1 MVVSEKACRVS
12 CRDQDGVEHA
22 VEVSASSLYIAVA
35 RGLRALQAN
44 PWVGVIGEGLAT
56 ITVEVH
62 AGVESKHDV
71 RMQDFRKWLDSPARS
86 PADITARQRVREILG
101 DPTTMTDRQL
111 RRRWQRERNR

>member
-1 MVVSEKACRVS
+1 VIVSEKACRVS
-12 CRDQDGVEHA
+12 CQDRDGVEHA
-22 VEVSASSLYIAVA
+22 VDVSASSLYEAVA

-56 ITVEVH
+56 ISVEVR

-71 RMQDFRKWLDSPARS
+71 RMQDFRRWLNAPARS
-86 PADITARQRVREILG
+86 PADMTARQRVRDILG

-111 RRRWQRERNR
+111 RRRWRKERNQ